1 MLTTTAYQAQSP
13 PYSQCAFHFTVLTC
27 PVGTVYMF
35 CKGGAPVLISLT
47 QARLTALLTLLCSA
61 PQNADPPEPSSE
73 SVRPRKHLEEH
84 LLCVK
89 KTSVGRAHSLP
100 NDSYMFLPHQPR
112 PFSTTLIT
120 SAQQTQSGAA
130 RAQLAHDNSII

>member
-1 MLTTTAYQAQSP
+1 MLTTTGHEAQSP
-13 PYSQCAFHFTVLTC
+13 PCSQCAFHFGVLTC

-35 CKGGAPVLISLT
+35 CKGGAPVLIPLA
-47 QARLTALLTLLCSA
+47 QAHFTALLTKLSFAL
-61 PQNADPPEPSSE
+61 QNTDPPEPTTE
-73 SVRPRKHLEEH
+73 SVQPQERLEEH

-100 NDSYMFLPHQPR
+100 NDSYMFLPHQPI
-112 PFSTTLIT
+112 PSSTTLMT

-130 RAQLAHDNSII
+130 QTHLSL